1 LHLQTVRHPTH
12 GVVEIPQVI
21 RECRK
26 RFALSCVVLRFHRN
40 GFGFIISIGLK
51 ALYCDVRQLLAYIK
65 DVHGGIFRRV
75 LLSGLLDSAARPQQP
90 QDTPPENSGYFK

>member
-1 LHLQTVRHPTH
+1 LKFLKSSENVVSVFLIRVVETVSFQTVIF
-12 GVVEIPQVI
+12 G
-21 RECRK
+21 
-26 RFALSCVVLRFHRN
+26 
-40 GFGFIISIGLK
+40 GFK

-75 LLSGLLDSAARPQQP
+75 LLSGLLDSAARPQHP